1 MARSR
6 FSADV
11 LRRAAIPASIALAFS
26 GIAFA
31 QGFASAVGTSSLYK
45 TAAALAPWHAKTKAR
60 AAELALV
67 EGVEDGRFRNAADL
81 AREALRREP
90 TNAVALRT
98 LGLASQG
105 SGKGQQGDR
114 QLVLADQLTRRDL
127 PSQFYAIERAVG
139 RNDIAGAIRHYDIA
153 MRVNRESWP
162 ILMPVLVAA
171 TSNADIITPLA
182 TKLAM
187 KPQWADPFL
196 AELTAKGTSAPNA
209 LLLAK
214 ELGALGQPVG
224 ADVMSGIVSN
234 LVSQKSWGLVT
245 ERALAV
251 RTQNGDRSA
260 LVTDGDFAH
269 AGQLPPIDWMVTT
282 DGIAAVQSGPGKPR
296 NTVLAYSLTPALE
309 TELARQIVTLT
320 PGNYVITGTTG
331 ALDGAKGALA
341 YFRIDCA
348 DGGGQRVADRAN
360 AVQTP
365 QQVSARFIIPSNCGG
380 QWLQIRVKSP
390 DVDSSAGWIDDIKI
404 TRQ

>member
-1 MARSR
+1 
-6 FSADV
+6 
-11 LRRAAIPASIALAFS
+11 
-26 GIAFA
+26 
-31 QGFASAVGTSSLYK
+31 
-45 TAAALAPWHAKTKAR
+45 
-60 AAELALV
+60 
-67 EGVEDGRFRNAADL
+67 
-81 AREALRREP
+81 
-90 TNAVALRT
+90 
-98 LGLASQG
+98 
-105 SGKGQQGDR
+105 
-114 QLVLADQLTRRDL
+114 
-127 PSQFYAIERAVG
+127 
-139 RNDIAGAIRHYDIA
+139 
-153 MRVNRESWP
+153 
-162 ILMPVLVAA
+162 
-171 TSNADIITPLA
+171 
-182 TKLAM
+182 
-187 KPQWADPFL
+187 
-196 AELTAKGTSAPNA
+196 
-209 LLLAK
+209 
-214 ELGALGQPVG
+214 
-224 ADVMSGIVSN
+224 MSGIVSN

-320 PGNYVITGTTG
+320 PGAYVITGTTG
-331 ALDGAKGALA
+331 ALDGAKGSLA

>member
-1 MARSR
+1 MARPK

-11 LRRAAIPASIALAFS
+11 LRRAAIPVSVALAFS

-31 QGFASAVGTSSLYK
+31 QGFASAVGTSSLNES
-45 TAAALAPWHAKTKAR
+45 AAAFAPWHAKTKAR

-67 EGVEDGRFRNAADL
+67 EGVEDGRFQTATDL
-81 AREALRREP
+81 ARDALRREP

-105 SGKGQQGDR
+105 SGKVQQGDR
-114 QLVLADQLTRRDL
+114 QLVLADKLTRRDL

-171 TSNADIITPLA
+171 TSNVDIIAPLA
-182 TKLAM
+182 AKLAR

-209 LLLAK
+209 LLLAQK
-214 ELGALGQPVG
+214 LHALGRPVG

-234 LVSQKSWGLVT
+234 LVTQKSWGLVT
-245 ERALAV
+245 DRALAV
-251 RTQNGDRSA
+251 RAQTGDRMA
-260 LVTDGDFAH
+260 LVTDGDFTH
-269 AGQLPPIDWMVTT
+269 AGWLPPIDWVVTT
-282 DGIAAVQSGPGKPR
+282 DGIAAVQPGPGNPR
-296 NTVLAYSLTPALE
+296 NTVLAYALTPGLDA
-309 TELARQIVTLT
+309 ELARQIVTLT
-320 PGNYVITGTTG
+320 PGAYVITGTTG

-360 AVQTP
+360 AVQTA

-390 DVDSSAGWIDDIKI
+390 DVNSSAGWIDHIII
-404 TRQ
+404 TQK